1 VVSNQDRML
10 LKDMYLIPLLESQ
23 AVPQELLLTME
34 DRSELDE
41 ALPSGRPS
49 MLLGIIVR
57 HATKSVG
64 GARYVCVCVTSV
76 ALNFVK
82 FQPPWKTFSFDSTC
96 VAIATFS

>member
-1 VVSNQDRML
+1 ML

-64 GARYVCVCVTSV
+64 GARYVCV
-76 ALNFVK
+76 
-82 FQPPWKTFSFDSTC
+82 
-96 VAIATFS
+96 